1 MISCGCSRKS
11 IRAFRSGPAYGVSDG
26 SRTCAGGSGGYIR
39 ADAGDHPCGE
49 GGGVEA
55 VVDGGDQVSALRRP
69 TRTGTERIA
78 MPGASMAGALV
89 RVAIRGAQR
98 RRPRPQRPSVPRR
111 RHIRRHFRWLSAT
124 PRPGIRRLATLSH
137 PLNARYITPIH
148 LPLGRGGQY
157 TGSNSPRIRPRSL
170 FTG

>member
-1 MISCGCSRKS
+1 
-11 IRAFRSGPAYGVSDG
+11 
-26 SRTCAGGSGGYIR
+26 
-39 ADAGDHPCGE
+39 
-49 GGGVEA
+49 